1 MIRAGQPLLGSMAIQ
16 ALGAAATLG
25 IGVVVAVW
33 QGPESQGHYGLVR
46 STADLLLAL
55 ALFGL
60 PQSLVHAINQQHV
73 RPATL
78 LRWAQRYV
86 VALGALALALTLLAE
101 ATGGVWMP
109 GWLASPW
116 MWCALLVGS
125 VGWVLQ
131 GLLRV
136 FVLCRGS
143 GIQFAWVSVMPAL
156 TLAVAV
162 CAAVVAGRSD
172 FELALLASGVAS
184 ALLAWWQLGAV
195 VRRADWQAGGSHQW
209 RPLLVGG
216 LHAFAQTLVLA
227 LQPWV
232 SLHLIAWQ
240 GARPAEVGH
249 FVFATY
255 VYQIF
260 ALPVSF
266 VAPLL
271 FARISRAAGQGQA
284 YSIGA
289 RLWPALAS
297 TTAGALFAAAVLP
310 LAVPALLGPA
320 YAPSTWACVW
330 MALCGPALVL
340 NRLGVSVLL
349 GRGRFRAATAHAL
362 WRAMALPLTMLLC
375 WAVQWADT
383 VTTAAFAW
391 LLVEASCAG
400 VLWLLWNGTSA
411 LPRGVDVP

>member
-1 MIRAGQPLLGSMAIQ
+1 MIRDGQPLLGSMAIQ

-46 STADLLLAL
+46 TTADLLLAL

-60 PQSLVHAINQQHV
+60 PQSLVHAINQQHA
-73 RPATL
+73 RMGTL
-78 LRWAQRYV
+78 LRWAHRYV
-86 VALGALALALTLLAE
+86 VALLALALAFTLLAQ
-101 ATGGVWMP
+101 ATGGAWMP
-109 GWLASPW
+109 GWLRSPW
-116 MWCALLVGS
+116 MWCALLVGT

-143 GIQFAWVSVMPAL
+143 GVQFAWVSVMPAL
-156 TLAVAV
+156 TLAAAV

-184 ALLAWWQLGAV
+184 AVLATWQLRAV
-195 VRRADWQAGGSHQW
+195 VRRADWHAGGPPQW
-209 RPLLVGG
+209 RPLLLGG
-216 LHAFAQTLVLA
+216 LHAFAQILVLA

-240 GARPAEVGH
+240 GANPAEIGH

-255 VYQIF
+255 IYQVF
-260 ALPVSF
+260 ALPASF

-271 FARISRAAGQGQA
+271 FARVSRAVGQGRA

-289 RLWPALAS
+289 RLWPALAW
-297 TTAGALFAAAVLP
+297 TTAGAAAAAAALP

-320 YAPSTWACVW
+320 YAASTWACVW
-330 MALCGPALVL
+330 MALCGPALLL
-340 NRLGVSVLL
+340 NRLGVAVLL

-362 WRAMALPLTMLLC
+362 WRALALPLALLLC
-375 WAVQWADT
+375 WTVQWADT
-383 VTTAAFAW
+383 VTMAAFAW
-391 LLVEASCAG
+391 LLVEVSCAAG
-400 VLWLLWNGTSA
+400 LWLLWNSPTAS
-411 LPRGVDVP
+411 PRGVDLS

>member
-1 MIRAGQPLLGSMAIQ
+1 MIRAAQPLFGSMVVQ

-25 IGVVVAVW
+25 IGLVVAVW

-60 PQSLVHAINQQHV
+60 PQSLVHAINQQQV
-73 RPATL
+73 QPATL
-78 LRWAQRYV
+78 LRWAQRYAA
-86 VALGALALALTLLAE
+86 ALLALALALTVLAG
-101 ATGGVWMP
+101 ATAGAWMP
-109 GWLASPW
+109 SWLASPW
-116 MWCALLVGS
+116 MWCALLAGS

-143 GIQFAWVSVMPAL
+143 SIQFAWVSVMPAL
-156 TLAVAV
+156 TLAAAV

-172 FELALLASGVAS
+172 FELALLASGIAS
-184 ALLAWWQLGAV
+184 ALLATWQLATLV
-195 VRRADWQAGGSHQW
+195 HRVDWVAGGPPQW
-209 RPLLVGG
+209 RPLLAGG
-216 LHAFAQTLVLA
+216 VHAFVQTLVLA
-227 LQPWV
+227 LQPWA

-240 GARPAEVGH
+240 GASPAEIGH

-255 VYQIF
+255 VYQAF
-260 ALPVSF
+260 ALPVAF

-271 FARISRAAGQGQA
+271 FARVSRASGRGQA

-289 RLWPALAS
+289 RLWPALVW
-297 TTAGALFAAAVLP
+297 TTAGAVFAAALLS
-310 LAVPALLGPA
+310 LAVPGLLGPA

-330 MALCGPALVL
+330 MALCGPAVLL
-340 NRLGVSVLL
+340 NRLGVAVLL

-362 WRAMALPLTMLLC
+362 WRALALPPALLSC
-375 WAVQWADT
+375 WALQWADA
-383 VTTAAFAW
+383 VTMAAFAW
-391 LLVEASCAG
+391 LLVEVSCAG
-400 VLWLLWNGTSA
+400 VLWLLWNVTSA
-411 LPRGVDVP
+411 SPRGVDVS

>member
-1 MIRAGQPLLGSMAIQ
+1 MIRAAQPLLGSMAIQ

-25 IGVVVAVW
+25 IGIVVAVW

-73 RPATL
+73 RPAML

-86 VALGALALALTLLAE
+86 VALLALALASTLLAE
-101 ATGGVWMP
+101 ATGGAWMP
-109 GWLASPW
+109 SWLASPW

-131 GLLRV
+131 GMLRV

-143 GIQFAWVSVMPAL
+143 SIQFAWVSVMPAL
-156 TLAVAV
+156 TLAVVV
-162 CAAVVAGRSD
+162 CAAVAAGRSD
-172 FELALLASGVAS
+172 FELALLASGVTS
-184 ALLAWWQLGAV
+184 ALLAMWQLGAV
-195 VRRADWQAGGSHQW
+195 VHRADWHAGGLPQW
-209 RPLLVGG
+209 RPLLAGG
-216 LHAFAQTLVLA
+216 LHAFAQTLALA
-227 LQPWV
+227 LQPWA

-240 GARPAEVGH
+240 GASPAAIGH
-249 FVFATY
+249 FVFAAY
-255 VYQIF
+255 VYQVF

-271 FARISRAAGQGQA
+271 FARISRASGQGQA
-284 YSIGA
+284 FPIGA
-289 RLWPALAS
+289 RLRPALAW
-297 TTAGALFAAAVLP
+297 TVAGAVFAALVLP

-330 MALCGPALVL
+330 MALCGPALLL
-340 NRLGVSVLL
+340 NRLGVAVLL
-349 GRGRFRAATAHAL
+349 GRGQLRATTAHAL
-362 WRAMALPLTMLLC
+362 WRALALPLAMLLC
-375 WAVQWADT
+375 WAVHWADT
-383 VTTAAFAW
+383 VTMAAFAW
-391 LLVEASCAG
+391 LLVEVSCVG
-400 VLWLLWNGTSA
+400 VLWLFWSKA
-411 LPRGVDVP
+411 RAMPRGAGVP